1 MLVCAAFA
9 LVVLPFLALN
19 TNHDPHGTGR
29 AAAPLKYGGI
39 SMESFLKYFGAFIAA
54 LFFLAMVAGVY
65 AGLAWIIKAV
75 WTS

>member
-1 MLVCAAFA
+1 
-9 LVVLPFLALN
+9 
-19 TNHDPHGTGR
+19 
-29 AAAPLKYGGI
+29 
-39 SMESFLKYFGAFIAA
+39 MESFLKYFGAFIAA